1 MLDVFG
7 TLEVL
12 YQVSWQYQ
20 LDLHLIAPSL
30 EPFTVRPAMPAMNKM
45 NSSWFPEV
53 LPTNTLET
61 APRDLDVLVVPGGIG
76 ARSPNLNDTVD
87 FIAEMGDKVDYMMTI
102 CTGALIASNA
112 GVLDGKRATT
122 NKNAWESVTSTNDN
136 VDWVGHA
143 RWVVDGKTW
152 TTSGVSSGIDGM
164 LAFVECNYG
173 PEVATTVAKYVDET
187 ASSQSVKVE
196 CADGCCSGMEYIR
209 HTDPSNDPFA
219 ELHNITSTA

>member
-20 LDLHLIAPSL
+20 LELHLIAPTMD
-30 EPFTVRPAMPAMNKM
+30 PVTVKPVMPAMNKM

-53 LPTNTLET
+53 LPTDTLET
-61 APRDLDVLVVPGGIG
+61 APRDLDFLLVPGGIG
-76 ARSPNLNDTVD
+76 ARSPNLGATVE
-87 FIAEMGDKVDYMMTI
+87 FIREMGEKVKYLMTV

-122 NKNAWESVTSTNDN
+122 NKNAWESVTSTNDK

-143 RWVVDGKTW
+143 RWVVDGNTW
-152 TTSGVSSGIDGM
+152 STSGVSSGIDGM
-164 LAFVECNYG
+164 LAFVECVYG
-173 PEVATTVAKYVDET
+173 
-187 ASSQSVKVE
+187 VKV
-196 CADGCCSGMEYIR
+196 
-209 HTDPSNDPFA
+209 A
-219 ELHNITSTA
+219 ETVTK